1 MEILIFYFIILTIL
15 LFILYFTKSS
25 IKEGMIVDS
34 NAMQENVYSKYGI
47 KIDKENNNLIYKGK
61 TINYMDNFN
70 NEKGIKISNDKIK
83 TNDLLTKT
91 GFPVCNFIKWNNDLD
106 SESNLLNINNKLKFP
121 VVVKDNYGE
130 KGIGVYTDV
139 YTNDELI
146 DKIKS
151 LKKNN
156 RNSILIEEQAVGD
169 KYRVMIFNDKFIYA
183 NKQIKPVIT
192 GDGVSSIQELID
204 NYPKSINIINIDL
217 IKQQGYNLNDV
228 PKKNNTIEVTNV
240 LNANN
245 GIQEVPAKECD
256 VHPINLDM
264 FSRLNKEIGL
274 NLTGIDYIGP
284 DLSIP
289 YLDGGKII
297 EVNPYPAF
305 NITEQ
310 KKPHVA
316 KNWVDALNNFDY
328 N

>member
-1 MEILIFYFIILTIL
+1 MEILIFYFIMFIIL

-25 IKEGMIVDS
+25 LKEGMIVDS
-34 NAMQENVYSKYGI
+34 NAMQDNVYSKYGI
-47 KIDKENNNLIYKGK
+47 TLDKENNNLIYKGK

-91 GFPVCNFIKWNNDLD
+91 GFPVCNFIKWDNDLD

-192 GDGVSSIQELID
+192 GNGESSIQELID

-228 PKKNNTIEVTNV
+228 PKKNKTVEVTNV

-297 EVNPYPAF
+297 EVNPYPTF

>member
-1 MEILIFYFIILTIL
+1 M
-15 LFILYFTKSS
+15 
-25 IKEGMIVDS
+25 
-34 NAMQENVYSKYGI
+34 
-47 KIDKENNNLIYKGK
+47 
-61 TINYMDNFN
+61 
-70 NEKGIKISNDKIK
+70 
-83 TNDLLTKT
+83 
-91 GFPVCNFIKWNNDLD
+91 
-106 SESNLLNINNKLKFP
+106 
-121 VVVKDNYGE
+121 
-130 KGIGVYTDV
+130 
-139 YTNDELI
+139 
-146 DKIKS
+146 
-151 LKKNN
+151 
-156 RNSILIEEQAVGD
+156 
-169 KYRVMIFNDKFIYA
+169 
-183 NKQIKPVIT
+183 
-192 GDGVSSIQELID
+192 SSIQELID